1 MISATSTKRH
11 GAIHR
16 RTVRRHRRA
25 PWLDTR
31 GGDREVAAMLA
42 PDALERLAAILAD
55 DFQIPRERVEPGA
68 HLRTDLGLD
77 SLSLTDLAFLV
88 QRDFGFKADADDFR
102 GVTTVGAL
110 ADFCAARATVTPANP
125 DAR

>member
-1 MISATSTKRH
+1 MISAALTKHH

-16 RTVRRHRRA
+16 RSVRRPRRA

-31 GGDREVAAMLA
+31 GGDREVAAMPA
-42 PDALERLAAILAD
+42 PDAFERLAAILTD
-55 DFQIPRERVEPGA
+55 DFQVPRERIETGA
-68 HLRTDLGLD
+68 HLRIDLGLD

-110 ADFCAARATVTPANP
+110 ADFCAARATATPP
-125 DAR
+125 YPHAR